1 MCVDLGYQLLHA
13 CQVTIDLFFV
23 FALHLKALHAIKSV
37 DFYLKFSLSSSSS
50 TVLIRCRY
58 MSRGSYLHFILN
70 RGWQCVSVEPVETSS
85 TFTA

>member
-1 MCVDLGYQLLHA
+1 MCGFRLPTTA

-37 DFYLKFSLSSSSS
+37 DLKFSLSSSSL

-70 RGWQCVSVEPVETSS
+70 RGWQCVCVCGTGGDKTHVKNVC
-85 TFTA
+85 

>member
-1 MCVDLGYQLLHA
+1 MCGFRLPTTA

-50 TVLIRCRY
+50 TVRCRY

-70 RGWQCVSVEPVETSS
+70 RGWQCVCVEPVETRQ
-85 TFTA
+85 T